1 MVNTRSTT
9 ADKKNKLRNDL
20 IKLYGNNKNLLNTT
34 EINQYVRKLNDPGMN
49 QFNIKKM
56 AYKKAYEKYY
66 NYMLGNFAFSIFN
79 VTKKKFKNSP
89 TCPSGVEPEAVK
101 NAARSEL
108 FKMGLKKAGEYA
120 TLKGIRRK
128 MGMTASTREIRN

>member
-9 ADKKNKLRNDL
+9 TDKKKELRNDL
-20 IKLYGNNKNLLNTT
+20 IKLYGNNKNLLNTA
-34 EINQYVRKLNDPGMN
+34 EINQYVSKLNNPGMN
-49 QFNIKKM
+49 SFNIKKM

-66 NYMLGNFAFSIFN
+66 NYMLGNFAYSIFN

-108 FKMGLKKAGEYA
+108 FKLGLKKAKEYA
-120 TLKGIRRK
+120 TLKPIRHK
-128 MGMTASTREIRN
+128 MRMTTSTREYNK

>member
-9 ADKKNKLRNDL
+9 ADKKKELRNDL
-20 IKLYGNNKNLLNTT
+20 IKLYGNNKNLLNTA
-34 EINQYVRKLNDPGMN
+34 EINQYVSKLNNPGMN
-49 QFNIKKM
+49 SFNIKKM

-66 NYMLGNFAFSIFN
+66 NYMLGNFAYSIFN

-108 FKMGLKKAGEYA
+108 FKLGLKKAKEYA
-120 TLKGIRRK
+120 TLKPIRHK
-128 MGMTASTREIRN
+128 MRMTTSTREYNK

>member
-1 MVNTRSTT
+1 MVNTRSM
-9 ADKKNKLRNDL
+9 AEDKRKNLRNDL
-20 IKLYGNNKNLLNTT
+20 IKLYGNNKNLLSNT

-66 NYMLGNFAFSIFN
+66 NYILGNYARSMLNIGI
-79 VTKKKFKNSP
+79 KKLKYSP

-101 NAARSEL
+101 NAVKNE
-108 FKMGLKKAGEYA
+108 LKKMAGQKA
-120 TLKGIRRK
+120 KNALTFKGIRRK
-128 MGMTASTREIRN
+128 LGMTASTREIRN

>member
-1 MVNTRSTT
+1 MFSYGENNLINFRKNHIFSDGMDNAR

-34 EINQYVRKLNDPGMN
+34 EINQYVSKLNNPGMN
-49 QFNIKKM
+49 SFNIKKM

-79 VTKKKFKNSP
+79 VAKKKLKNSP

-101 NAARSEL
+101 HAARSEL
-108 FKMGLKKAGEYA
+108 FKMGLKKGGNMQ
-120 TLKGIRRK
+120 L
-128 MGMTASTREIRN
+128 

>member
-56 AYKKAYEKYY
+56 AYKRAYEKYY

-79 VTKKKFKNSP
+79 VTKKKLKNSP

-101 NAARSEL
+101 HAARSEL